1 MRIKRVDPERGT
13 VTKRRTWRV
22 PSWVVITER
31 ASAIRRN
38 IRKEL
43 EEKWVG
49 NKIELRAELTYLAVK
64 TMSPVL
70 ILQRFLVYA
79 KLHTLLQEWKSGCK
93 KKAKQSGE
101 RQLVTKGLDERNNV
115 ELTRQ
120 RKSRWDSV
128 AKLKSITIPLNSA
141 QLECLRYYNLCLSIE
156 MALWKSQSE
165 SWDRWD
171 F

>member
-1 MRIKRVDPERGT
+1 M
-13 VTKRRTWRV
+13 

-49 NKIELRAELTYLAVK
+49 NNIELRAELTYLAVK

-79 KLHTLLQEWKSGCK
+79 KLH
-93 KKAKQSGE
+93 
-101 RQLVTKGLDERNNV
+101 ERNNV

-120 RKSRWDSV
+120 RNKSRWDSV

-141 QLECLRYYNLCLSIE
+141 QLECLRYYNLCLSI
-156 MALWKSQSE
+156 
-165 SWDRWD
+165 
-171 F
+171 